1 MKSTPN
7 TSDYQYLAVSGQD
20 EDWGLYATGAGHACY
35 EPYETYPRGG
45 HPSGYTF
52 SWDKG
57 RVLQV
62 YALVY
67 ITYGRGVFEGKTG
80 GKSIDAGD
88 LILLRPGQWH
98 RYRPDPET
106 GWHESWICFNGRI
119 AQDLFA
125 QNPFPNDPPVLSIG
139 YNEQMLRLFMQ
150 AKELAT
156 EMPRAFQQRIAAHI
170 MHILAL
176 ARAAEQPVS
185 SDDEDMVRR
194 IRCALTEH
202 LERNVR
208 MEDVAADLRV
218 GYAKFR
224 RTFKTQTG
232 LSPGQY
238 HLQLRIGRAKDLLTG
253 TVLPVKQ
260 VALELGFDS
269 PFYFSRIFKKKTGFA
284 PQEWRNVTAPEQE
297 KA

>member
-119 AQDLFA
+119 AQELFA
-125 QNPFPNDPPVLSIG
+125 QNPFPNDPPVLSVG

>member
-7 TSDYQYLAVSGQD
+7 TSDYQYLTVSGQD

-119 AQDLFA
+119 AQNLFA
-125 QNPFPNDPPVLSIG
+125 QNPFPNAPPVLSVG

-185 SDDEDMVRR
+185 SDDEDLVRR

-202 LERNVR
+202 LEQNVR
-208 MEDVAADLRV
+208 MADVAADLHV

-224 RTFKTQTG
+224 RTFKRQTG

-238 HLQLRIGRAKDLLTG
+238 HLQLRVGRAKDLLTG